1 MNLSDLFL
9 NTNIDASK
17 FQLLKFSGF
26 KTWLRNER
34 FLSYLNRF
42 SFFASCIA
50 LLVALYDL
58 GFRQEDLQEA
68 QLNSFY
74 YIVLL
79 IGGSAIL
86 CRYFVLKVNV
96 PAKIRILDAILGT
109 LILLLSIV
117 KTNVLMEHLPG
128 LQFLNKMAYM
138 YLASLVYFIRELA
151 TINFKFNKAYLNPAQ
166 LFISSFLGIIL
177 VGTGLLMLPK
187 ATHEGISLLDALF
200 TSTSAV
206 CVTGLIVVDTGSYFT
221 TFGQTVLL
229 LLMQLGGLGIMT
241 FASYFS
247 YFFRGQTSFENQLLL
262 KDATNSERIG
272 EVFGVLKKILSIT
285 FLTEMLGAIFIYFS
299 LSENELSEIGDRIF
313 FSVFHAISSFCN
325 AGFSTLENSLYEPV
339 FRFNYPLH
347 LVIAVLFIL
356 GGIGFPIVLN
366 IYKYLK
372 YSFSNLLLKLER
384 KRPLP
389 YSPWVINLNTR
400 IVIVTTIIL
409 LSTGTL
415 GFYVLEYNNTLTEH
429 NWFGKIVTAFFGAA
443 TPRTAGFN
451 TVDMK
456 ALNVSTL
463 MLIFMLMWIGA
474 SPASTGGGI
483 KTSTFAIAALNFVSL
498 GKGKDRIEVYKREV
512 STNSIR
518 RAFAIISLS
527 LMVISIAIFLMTI
540 FDKDIAIV
548 NLAFEAFSAY
558 STVGLS
564 TGITSSLSSSS
575 KIVLIFTMF
584 IGRVSMLTLL
594 IAMLRKA
601 KHLNYRVPTDEILI
615 N

>member
-1 MNLSDLFL
+1 M
-9 NTNIDASK
+9 
-17 FQLLKFSGF
+17 
-26 KTWLRNER
+26 
-34 FLSYLNRF
+34 SYLNRL
-42 SFFASCIA
+42 SFLASCIA

-58 GFRQEDLQEA
+58 GFKQEKLQEA

-74 YIVLL
+74 YVVLL
-79 IGGSAIL
+79 IGIAAIL
-86 CRYFVLKVNV
+86 CRYFVLKVKV

-117 KTNVLMEHLPG
+117 KTDVLMENFPG

-138 YLASLVYFIRELA
+138 YFASLVYFIRELA
-151 TINFKFNKAYLNPAQ
+151 TINFRFNKAYLNPAQ

-187 ATHEGISLLDALF
+187 ATHEGIGLLDALF

-221 TFGQTVLL
+221 TFGQSILL
-229 LLMQLGGLGIMT
+229 LLMQLGGLGVMT

-285 FLTEMLGAIFIYFS
+285 FVTELLGAVFIYFS
-299 LSENELSEIGDRIF
+299 LSENELSQISDRIF
-313 FSVFHAISSFCN
+313 FSVFHAISGFCN
-325 AGFSTLENSLYEPV
+325 AGFSTLENSLYEPI

-347 LVIAVLFIL
+347 LVIAVLYIL

-372 YSFSNLLLKLER
+372 YTFSNLMLKLNN

-409 LSTGTL
+409 LSVGTL
-415 GFYVLEYNNTLTEH
+415 GFYILEYNNTLAEH

-451 TVDMK
+451 TVDMQ

-483 KTSTFAIAALNFVSL
+483 KTSTIAIAALNFVSL

-512 STNSIR
+512 SSNSIR

-540 FDKDIAIV
+540 FEKDVPIIDI
-548 NLAFEAFSAY
+548 AFEAFSAY

>member
-1 MNLSDLFL
+1 M
-9 NTNIDASK
+9 
-17 FQLLKFSGF
+17 KFSGF
-26 KTWLRNER
+26 KSWLRNER
-34 FLSYLNRF
+34 FLSYLNRL

-58 GFRQEDLQEA
+58 GFKQEDLQEA

-74 YIVLL
+74 YVVLL
-79 IGGSAIL
+79 IGVAAIL
-86 CRYFVLKVNV
+86 CRYFVLKVKV
-96 PAKIRILDAILGT
+96 PARIRFLDAILGT

-117 KTNVLMEHLPG
+117 KTDILMENFPG
-128 LQFLNKMAYM
+128 LQFLNKMVYM
-138 YLASLVYFIRELA
+138 YFASLVYFIRELA
-151 TINFKFNKAYLNPAQ
+151 TINFRFNKAYLNPAQ

-187 ATHEGISLLDALF
+187 ATHEGIGLLDALF

-221 TFGQTVLL
+221 TFGQSILL

-285 FLTEMLGAIFIYFS
+285 FLTELLGAIFIYFS
-299 LSENELSEIGDRIF
+299 LSENELSQISDRIF
-313 FSVFHAISSFCN
+313 FSVFHAISGFCN
-325 AGFSTLENSLYEPV
+325 AGFSTLENSLYEPI

-372 YSFSNLLLKLER
+372 YTFSNLLLKLNN

-400 IVIVTTIIL
+400 IVITTTIIL
-409 LSTGTL
+409 LSVGTL
-415 GFYVLEYNNTLTEH
+415 GFYILEYNNTLAEH

-451 TVDMK
+451 TVDMQ

-483 KTSTFAIAALNFVSL
+483 KTSTIAIAALNFISL

-512 STNSIR
+512 SSNSIR

-540 FDKDIAIV
+540 FEKDIAIIDI
-548 NLAFEAFSAY
+548 AFEAFSAY

>member
-1 MNLSDLFL
+1 M
-9 NTNIDASK
+9 
-17 FQLLKFSGF
+17 KFSGF
-26 KTWLRNER
+26 KSWLRNKR
-34 FLSYLNRF
+34 FLSHLNRL

-58 GFRQEDLQEA
+58 GFKQKDSQEA

-74 YIVLL
+74 YVVLL
-79 IGGSAIL
+79 IGIAAIL
-86 CRYFVLKVNV
+86 CRYFVLKVKV

-117 KTNVLMEHLPG
+117 KTDVLMENFPG
-128 LQFLNKMAYM
+128 LQFLNKMGYM
-138 YLASLVYFIRELA
+138 YFASLVYFIRELA
-151 TINFKFNKAYLNPAQ
+151 TINFRFNKAYLNPAQ

-187 ATHEGISLLDALF
+187 ATHEGIGLLDALF

-221 TFGQTVLL
+221 TFGQSIVL

-247 YFFRGQTSFENQLLL
+247 YFFRGHTSFENQLLL

-285 FLTEMLGAIFIYFS
+285 FLTELLGAIFIYFS
-299 LSENELSEIGDRIF
+299 LSENELSQISDRIF
-313 FSVFHAISSFCN
+313 FSVFHAISGFCN
-325 AGFSTLENSLYEPV
+325 AGFSTLENSLYEPI

-372 YSFSNLLLKLER
+372 YIFSNLMLKLNN

-400 IVIVTTIIL
+400 IVITTTIIL
-409 LSTGTL
+409 LSVGTL
-415 GFYVLEYNNTLTEH
+415 GFYILEYNNTLAEH

-451 TVDMK
+451 TVDMQ

-483 KTSTFAIAALNFVSL
+483 KTSTIAIAALNFISL

-512 STNSIR
+512 SSNSIR

-540 FDKDIAIV
+540 FEKDIPIIDI
-548 NLAFEAFSAY
+548 AFEAFSAY

>member
-1 MNLSDLFL
+1 M
-9 NTNIDASK
+9 
-17 FQLLKFSGF
+17 KFSGF
-26 KTWLRNER
+26 KSWLRNER

-58 GFRQEDLQEA
+58 GFKQEDLQEA

-74 YIVLL
+74 YVVLL
-79 IGGSAIL
+79 IGIAAIL
-86 CRYFVLKVNV
+86 CRYFVLKVKV

-109 LILLLSIV
+109 IILLLSIV
-117 KTNVLMEHLPG
+117 KTDVLMENFPG
-128 LQFLNKMAYM
+128 LQFLNKMGYM
-138 YLASLVYFIRELA
+138 YFASLVYFIRELA
-151 TINFKFNKAYLNPAQ
+151 TINFRFNKAYLNPAQ

-187 ATHEGISLLDALF
+187 ATHEGIGLLDALF

-221 TFGQTVLL
+221 TFGQSIIL
-229 LLMQLGGLGIMT
+229 LLMQLGGLGVMT

-285 FLTEMLGAIFIYFS
+285 FITELLGAVFIYFS
-299 LSENELSEIGDRIF
+299 LSENELSQISDRIF
-313 FSVFHAISSFCN
+313 FSLFHAISGFCN
-325 AGFSTLENSLYEPV
+325 AGFSTLENSLYEPI

-372 YSFSNLLLKLER
+372 YTFSNLLLKLNN

-409 LSTGTL
+409 LSVGTL
-415 GFYVLEYNNTLTEH
+415 GFYILEYNNTLAEH

-451 TVDMK
+451 TVDMQ

-483 KTSTFAIAALNFVSL
+483 KTSTIAIAALNFVSL

-512 STNSIR
+512 SSNSIR

-540 FDKDIAIV
+540 FEKDIAIIDI
-548 NLAFEAFSAY
+548 AFEAFSAY